1 MENYTTEQVKEMIT
15 SGKKVVVDFWAEWCA
30 SCKSFLPIFEKF
42 SKNENFKD
50 IVFIKID
57 VDKNSELP
65 IEYGIRSIPTV
76 ILFENGQ
83 IKTKKTGFMSE
94 NDFQI
99 FLS

>member
-1 MENYTTEQVKEMIT
+1 MENYTTEQVKEMIA
-15 SGKKVVVDFWAEWCA
+15 SGKKVVVDFKAEWCA
-30 SCKSFLPIFEKF
+30 PCKSFLPIFEKF